1 MKRSNSIKW
10 KALENSRKPY
20 YRFAERQFFEALMMQ
35 LKPLIDRAGE
45 SVLSAEQVSQLLS
58 EEPMRD
64 KFKYVYK
71 EVGPEFAEKMNNQ
84 FTGNGNRRAFE
95 AFFSNYVDRYAGEKI
110 TSITNVS
117 ADYARRIINS
127 VVREAGGLGEGETA
141 RAIQKE
147 LRTSGAKISNWRA
160 RVIARTEVA
169 TASNVGQHV
178 GAEAVGQPMMKRW
191 LPTMDGRT
199 RDAHG
204 DMASADPVR
213 LNEPFNVNGELLMT
227 PCDPNGSPENV
238 INCRCGVTYEVII

>member
-1 MKRSNSIKW
+1 MKQSNSIKW

-35 LKPLIDRAGE
+35 LKPLIDRAGD
-45 SVLSAEQVSQLLS
+45 SVLTSEQVSQLLS

-71 EVGPEFAEKMNNQ
+71 EVGPEFAEKINNQ

-110 TSITNVS
+110 TSITNIS
-117 ADYARRIINS
+117 GEYARKIINS
-127 VVREAGGLGEGETA
+127 VLRDATGGEGEMA
-141 RAIQKE
+141 RAIQQQLKIG
-147 LRTSGAKISNWRA
+147 GAKISNWRA

-169 TASNVGQHV
+169 TASNVGQQV
-178 GAEAVGQPMMKRW
+178 GAEAVGQPMERVW
-191 LPTMDGRT
+191 LSTADSRT
-199 RDAHG
+199 RDAHANVDG
-204 DMASADPVR
+204 QRVR
-213 LNEPFNVNGELLMT
+213 LDEPFSVNGELLMT
-227 PCDPNGSPENV
+227 PCDPNGSAENV